1 MTNIDL
7 MTWAV
12 FGFLLIVFAL
22 TVFAVPALIEWRYNL
37 NQERE
42 DRIVENAVWEAME
55 AYTGGKIE
63 KGALLFCA
71 VETAIK
77 NGVKKDAGRK
87 VCLAFTR
94 MGGMK

>member
-42 DRIVENAVWEAME
+42 TRIIENAVWEAMD
-55 AYTGGKIE
+55 AYTGGEIE

-71 VETAIK
+71 VETAR
-77 NGVKKDAGRK
+77 NYGVKKDAGRK
-87 VCLAFTR
+87 VCREFLR